1 LGAPPKKL
9 YNDKG
14 VWKTLARHNGGS
26 GFKISWMSQKAEN
39 NNFPRRPARIFAC
52 CLFSG
57 GLFLKNDD

>member
-1 LGAPPKKL
+1 
-9 YNDKG
+9 
-14 VWKTLARHNGGS
+14 
-26 GFKISWMSQKAEN
+26 MSQKAEN